1 MPRNNLGI
9 TSVIRRVI
17 EEYLP
22 LVYCLLILKSINWI
36 AVLNFVLLKRLILYG
51 CRLYNIKTDSSNEF
65 QALSKFLAR

>member
-36 AVLNFVLLKRLILYG
+36 AVLNFVLLKRLILHG

-65 QALSKFLAR
+65 QALSKFLAS